1 MPSPTAI
8 GRRAD
13 RISVGLWATT
23 AAITNPGQAIGGV
36 VSTDPQRGATAA
48 DEYTVR
54 RYRPADIDGFRRL
67 DRLVWDRDRSPEW
80 VRWKYAD
87 NPYADRRPVFVA
99 EYDGEI
105 VGARP
110 LLAMPLRIGDR
121 SVLAYQPADTMVH
134 PDHRREGIFRR
145 MTTRALAAD
154 RENEPALFF
163 NFPNQ
168 HARPGYLDLG
178 WRVVAPEVTSYRIET
193 PTRVRG
199 QDEHGLRQRAAGAAG
214 PILRGY
220 YAARR
225 ALSTPPSPDDLTVR
239 EVDGAPIER
248 LAALHARRRPPTIH
262 ADRTERFL
270 RWRLASP
277 VWERRTYLVG
287 DPPEGEAVAAVVARS
302 RTTATS
308 IRLTQVV
315 DVAPLCGGQRWQAAL
330 WRGVEA
336 VIESHPTTNLFAVSD
351 GAIPHRILAAFGF
364 LRDDSLPLSRL
375 TTFDSK
381 LVVRPNGDP
390 DDGAAWRIAG
400 RAVDDP
406 DSWCVTFA
414 ERDTS

>member
-1 MPSPTAI
+1 MS
-8 GRRAD
+8 
-13 RISVGLWATT
+13 
-23 AAITNPGQAIGGV
+23 
-36 VSTDPQRGATAA
+36 STDSPRGATAE
-48 DEYTVR
+48 D
-54 RYRPADIDGFRRL
+54 RYRIRPYEPSDLDGFLRL
-67 DRLVWDRDRSPEW
+67 DSRVWDRTRTPAW
-80 VRWKYAD
+80 FRWKYAD
-87 NPYADRRPVFVA
+87 NPYTDHVPVFVA
-99 EYDGEI
+99 EFDGEI

-110 LLAMPLRIGDR
+110 FLAMPLHVGDQ
-121 SVLAYQPADTMVH
+121 SVIAYQPSDTMVD
-134 PDHRREGIFRR
+134 PDHRRSGVFRR
-145 MTTRALAAD
+145 MTTRALSVY
-154 RENEPALFF
+154 RGGEPALFF

-178 WRVVAPEVTSYRIET
+178 WRTVAPEVTYYRVET
-193 PTRVRG
+193 PTQVRG
-199 QDEHGLRQRAAGAAG
+199 DGGLRQRAVGAAR
-214 PILRGY
+214 PMLRGY
-220 YAARR
+220 YAARQ
-225 ALSTPPSPDDLTVR
+225 AISTPPEGLSVR
-239 EVDGAPIER
+239 EVDGAPIGR
-248 LAALHARRRPPTIH
+248 LAALHARRQPSTIH

-287 DPPEGEAVAAVVARS
+287 DPPDGEAVAAVVARS
-302 RTTATS
+302 RTTATG

-390 DDGAAWRIAG
+390 DDGAAWRVAG